1 MTFEYG
7 DNVTASR
14 VPLQQSA
21 SIDVT
26 EASTSG
32 TRQLCSCIAC
42 IAAALGINFDSE
54 RGKRFMRLS
63 FAMLHDAMREAVTH
77 VPWLETR

>member
-1 MTFEYG
+1 MG
-7 DNVTASR
+7 RGNCAV
-14 VPLQQSA
+14 
-21 SIDVT
+21 
-26 EASTSG
+26 G
-32 TRQLCSCIAC
+32 IAC